1 MKESQLL
8 NCRPPVE
15 IFGFPLH
22 PLRKL
27 DQFYSYVYTVY
38 ITKRDEIT
46 WVKVYRNERG
56 PRAIKLVKNALH
68 DSWAQFKAP
77 KGRDPLYDISFGFY
91 FFQIISKGWFTF
103 KEGFPQCATLSQ
115 VSISTLEFYEF
126 KWNNIV
132 IY

>member
-27 DQFYSYVYTVY
+27 DHFYSYVYTTVY

-56 PRAIKLVKNALH
+56 PQAIKLVKNALH
-68 DSWAQFKAP
+68 DS
-77 KGRDPLYDISFGFY
+77 
-91 FFQIISKGWFTF
+91 
-103 KEGFPQCATLSQ
+103 
-115 VSISTLEFYEF
+115 
-126 KWNNIV
+126 
-132 IY
+132 